1 MKIAITG
8 GRGYLGRNFI
18 DFVKTKIKVIKLPKV
33 RLNEK
38 KNFYSR
44 KGNLSEVL
52 NRNKVDT

>member
-18 DFVKTKIKVIKLPKV
+18 DFCKNKKIKVIKLPKV

-38 KNFYSR
+38 KIFIV
-44 KGNLSEVL
+44 E
-52 NRNKVDT
+52 KVIYQKF